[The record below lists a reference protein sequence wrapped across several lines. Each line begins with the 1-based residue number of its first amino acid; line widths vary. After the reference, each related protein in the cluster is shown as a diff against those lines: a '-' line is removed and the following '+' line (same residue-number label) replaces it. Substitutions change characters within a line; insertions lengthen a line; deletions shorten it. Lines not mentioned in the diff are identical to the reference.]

1 MMNQPNV
8 ARIDLM
14 SQVHRITVPGSLPR
28 YRSNFAFSLS
38 LALAL
43 GALASADSAWATE
56 VSMTCERAGKTYRVA
71 FDTASR
77 TFRTDNPQ
85 LGSRFRLNR
94 SQVDK
99 KAVLVWVTA
108 LNFGTERDVLAQFG
122 EDKWVKY
129 FFGNGSQVTDRCT

>member
-1 MMNQPNV
+1 MDQPHV
-8 ARIDLM
+8 ARIDVM
-14 SQVHRITVPGSLPR
+14 SQAHCIAVPGSRPR
-28 YRSNFAFSLS
+28 SRSNFASSLS

-43 GALASADSAWATE
+43 GAVGSASTAWASE

-71 FDTASR
+71 FDTTSR

-99 KAVLVWVTA
+99 KSVLVWVTA

-122 EDKWVKY
+122 EEKWIKY